1 MKTLIKNGLVVDPAN
16 RICSKLNILIEDGK
30 IKDITTEEPMC
41 DRSIDASG
49 KIVAPGFID
58 IHMHEEKYDEATD
71 TLKKDITFSMLK
83 MGVTSA
89 FGGNCGTSN
98 LDPIHLLD
106 IVDRDGCA
114 VNMGM
119 FAGYTYYREKAGAS
133 DKYAA
138 VTKEQLKQI
147 VEDISIGLSKDC
159 FGISFGI
166 RYVPGTTKEE
176 LIQVGKLCCK
186 DKKLISAHVRDDAD
200 YIFDAMDELIDI
212 GTELNI
218 PVQVSH
224 IGSMG
229 GFGQMEKVLSK
240 LDAIRGQGFDVTA
253 DCYPYYAFSTG
264 IGETTYDD
272 GFLERY
278 DADYSCIEFC
288 EGKYKGQ
295 RATKETFEEMR
306 RDEPQTLT
314 VCYVMKPQ
322 DVDRAILHPG
332 VMLASDGLRNEGQGH
347 PRAAGSFPRLIDKY
361 VKTGKMSIYDA
372 IDKMTAMPASKLGL
386 TKKGRLNKGA
396 DADIVIFDL
405 KEIEDRA
412 TFDEP
417 NSTPKG
423 INYVIIDGEIACRDG
438 KIENAHL
445 GKSIRYCNATK

>member
-1 MKTLIKNGLVVDPAN
+1 MKTLIKNGLVIDPAN
-16 RICSKLNILIEDGK
+16 RIYSKLNIVIEDGK
-30 IKDITTEEPMC
+30 IHNITTEEPVC
-41 DRSIDASG
+41 DYCIDASD
-49 KIVAPGFID
+49 KIVTPGFID
-58 IHMHEEKYDEATD
+58 IHMHEEKYDETID
-71 TLKKDITFSMLK
+71 SLKKDITLSMLK

-89 FGGNCGTSN
+89 FGGNCGTSTV
-98 LDPIHLLD
+98 DPIHLLD

-119 FAGYTYYREKAGAS
+119 FAGHTYYREKAGAN

-138 VTKEQLKQI
+138 VTQEQLKQI
-147 VEDISIGLSKDC
+147 VEDMSNGLSNGC

-166 RYVPGTTKEE
+166 RYVPGITKDE
-176 LIQVGKLCCK
+176 LIEVGKLCCK
-186 DKKLISAHVRDDAD
+186 DKKLISAHVRDDAE
-200 YIFDAMDELIDI
+200 YIFGAMDELIDV
-212 GTELNI
+212 GKELNI

-229 GFGQMEKVLSK
+229 GFGQMERILCK
-240 LDAIRGQGFDVTA
+240 LDAMRASGFDVTA

-264 IGETTYDD
+264 IGETTYDE

-306 RDEPQTLT
+306 KDAPETLT

-322 DVDRAILHPG
+322 DVDKALMHPG

-372 IDKMTAMPASKLGL
+372 VDKMTAMPASKLGL
-386 TKKGRLNKGA
+386 AKKGRLSKGA

-405 KEIEDRA
+405 DKIEDTA

-417 NSTPKG
+417 NRAPKG
-423 INYVIIDGEIACRDG
+423 IEYVIISGEIACRNG
-438 KIENAHL
+438 KVEKANL
-445 GKSIRYCNATK
+445 GKSIRYCNATS